1 MDINI
6 TINNKTIKAQTDL
19 TLLENL
25 LENGISI
32 PTLCQ
37 MEGFTPTGACRMC
50 VVEIDGEKKLKT
62 ACSTYPSEGMNIK
75 THSPRVIQARK
86 KIVELLLA
94 DHPDDC
100 LYCQRNGNCELQKL
114 ASDLHVRER
123 NFPSHN
129 TNKTRDLSGASIIRD
144 PSKCI
149 LCGRCVRVCEE
160 LQSCTT
166 LEFAHRGNETSI
178 HTAFNQGI
186 NISSCINCGQCIM
199 VCPTGA
205 LHEKNHLSGIQEA
218 LNNPDI
224 KVVAQIDPGLPVS
237 LSKTFNFKSGK
248 DLSGL
253 VIAALKKI
261 GFDQVFDT
269 SFATDLRL
277 MEEAHLLK
285 ERLDNNAPGPM
296 FSSDCPAW
304 IKYAEQFTPEFLPQ
318 ISSLKSPQ
326 QMLGT
331 LLNRYWSKTQ
341 GLKPEEVYSV
351 SIAPCTARKF
361 EAQRDEMTYKG
372 VSAVDA
378 VLTTR
383 EFIEFLKIN
392 GIDILQMEDEQPDE
406 PFSSRSSAAKIT
418 AVSGGGTEALV
429 RMLYYLYEN
438 DNIDNFKIKQLRGF
452 KNRKEYSIKMG
463 NRNVNFAAVSGQR
476 ETKLLLDE
484 IKNGRQDL
492 DYVEAMACI
501 NGCICGGGQPIGNE
515 DKYSKLRYKTLY
527 DMDSKESIK
536 ESYKNPG
543 VQRLYDALK
552 ANPGDEKLQDLFRT
566 EYNKREVYL

>member
-1 MDINI
+1 
-6 TINNKTIKAQTDL
+6 
-19 TLLENL
+19 
-25 LENGISI
+25 
-32 PTLCQ
+32 
-37 MEGFTPTGACRMC
+37 
-50 VVEIDGEKKLKT
+50 
-62 ACSTYPSEGMNIK
+62 
-75 THSPRVIQARK
+75 QARK

-114 ASDLHVRER
+114 AADLHIRER

-129 TNKTRDLSGASIIRD
+129 TNKKRDLSGASIIRD

-160 LQSCTT
+160 VQACTT
-166 LEFAHRGNETSI
+166 VEFAHRGNETSI

-186 NISSCINCGQCIM
+186 NISNCINCGQCIM

-248 DLSGL
+248 DLSAM

-261 GFDQVFDT
+261 GFDKVFDT
-269 SFATDLRL
+269 SFATDIRI
-277 MEEAHLLK
+277 MEEAYLLK
-285 ERLDNNAPGPM
+285 QKLDNNISGPM

-304 IKYAEQFTPEFLPQ
+304 IKYAEQFAPEFLPQ
-318 ISSLKSPQ
+318 ISPLKSPQ
-326 QMLGT
+326 QILGT
-331 LLNRYWSKTQ
+331 LLNRHWSKKQ
-341 GLKPEEVYSV
+341 DLKPDEVYSV

-372 VSAVDA
+372 ISAVDA

-392 GIDILQMEDEQPDE
+392 GIDILQMEDEAPDE

-438 DNIDNFKIKQLRGF
+438 DNIDNFRIKQLRGF
-452 KNRKEYSIKMG
+452 KNRKEYTAKMG
-463 NRNVNFAAVSGQR
+463 KRSINFAAVSSQK
-476 ETKLLLDE
+476 EAKLLLDE
-484 IKNGRQDL
+484 LRNGRNDL
-492 DYVEAMACI
+492 DYVEVMSCE

-543 VQRLYDALK
+543 LQKLYDSLQTK
-552 ANPGDEKLQDLFRT
+552 PGDEQNKALFHT
-566 EYNKREVYL
+566 DFTKRDVYL